1 MTRKEVDRQ
10 RIIERFE
17 SLRAAFPKLTM
28 TLDAQPGNVDVSLE
42 IPEQPGLD
50 FDVFVNLQGD
60 ELHLN
65 AGGYLWLEW
74 FPCTD
79 EGVEADFFESVHG
92 LLSGRF
98 RIVEHHRRGS
108 AFKAVLERPINRG
121 WESYGTWHSPSLP
134 IGPFTTIVL
143 QNRRDGDGA
152 QT

>member
-1 MTRKEVDRQ
+1 MYGLKEVRFHALVCAGKPFQ
-10 RIIERFE
+10 PKIASGIEM
-17 SLRAAFPKLTM
+17 KLV
-28 TLDAQPGNVDVSLE
+28 P
-42 IPEQPGLD
+42 
-50 FDVFVNLQGD
+50 LQVD

-134 IGPFTTIVL
+134 IG
-143 QNRRDGDGA
+143 
-152 QT
+152 